1 MMMKGKIVFDRPWE
15 EQSIEVQALLNKEDY
30 DKIAEVMGF
39 NIKSRKKSFEKFLTN
54 IRKYVILKT

>member
-1 MMMKGKIVFDRPWE
+1 MMKGKIVFDRPWE
-15 EQSIEVQALLNKEDY
+15 EQDTEVQSLLSKEDY

-54 IRKYVILKT
+54 IRKYAILKT

>member
-1 MMMKGKIVFDRPWE
+1 MMKGKIVFDRPWE
-15 EQSIEVQALLNKEDY
+15 EQGVEVQALLNKDDY

-54 IRKYVILKT
+54 IRKYAILKT

>member
-1 MMMKGKIVFDRPWE
+1 MKGKIVFDRPWE
-15 EQSIEVQALLNKEDY
+15 EQGVEVQALLNKDDY

-54 IRKYVILKT
+54 IRKYAILKT

>member
-1 MMMKGKIVFDRPWE
+1 MMKGKIVFDRPWE
-15 EQSIEVQALLNKEDY
+15 EQDAEVQVLLNKEDY

-54 IRKYVILKT
+54 IRKYAILKT

>member
-1 MMMKGKIVFDRPWE
+1 MKGKIVFDRPWE
-15 EQSIEVQALLNKEDY
+15 EQDAEVQALLNKNDY

-54 IRKYVILKT
+54 IRKYAILKT

>member
-1 MMMKGKIVFDRPWE
+1 MKGKIVFDRPWE
-15 EQSIEVQALLNKEDY
+15 EQGVEVQALLNKEDY

-54 IRKYVILKT
+54 IRKYAILKT

>member
-1 MMMKGKIVFDRPWE
+1 MMKGKIVFDRPWE
-15 EQSIEVQALLNKEDY
+15 EQGVEVQALLNKEDY

-54 IRKYVILKT
+54 IRKYAILKT

>member
-1 MMMKGKIVFDRPWE
+1 MMKGKIVFDRPWE
-15 EQSIEVQALLNKEDY
+15 EQGVEVQALLNKDDY

-39 NIKSRKKSFEKFLTN
+39 NIKSRRKSFEKFLTN

>member
-1 MMMKGKIVFDRPWE
+1 MMKGKIVFDRPWE